1 MIASTPPKF
10 YLASAYHLPCCPAA
24 GADVAKK
31 AEAKISAIT
40 GWEPTAHWHTDFRH
54 GETWY
59 ARVAAETDL
68 ADIRRADVVIFA
80 PTTRTS
86 RGTHVELG
94 FALALGKK
102 VYGWRPRGIEGT
114 AFDTQF
120 EPVPG
125 SIADALEDAL
135 SNHRFADRERE
146 QDERACAER
155 GIDPRTGAPVSGS

>member
-1 MIASTPPKF
+1 MSASNPQKF
-10 YLASAYHLPCCPAA
+10 YLASAYHLPCCRAA

-31 AEAKISAIT
+31 AEAKIAGIT

-59 ARVAAETDL
+59 AEVAAETDL
-68 ADIRRADVVIFA
+68 ADIRRSDIVIFA
-80 PTTRTS
+80 PTTATS

-120 EPVPG
+120 ETVPD

-135 SNHRFADRERE
+135 ANHLVEDRERAE
-146 QDERACAER
+146 DDAACAQR
-155 GIDPRTGAPVSGS
+155 GIDPRTGSPVSGS